1 MAVPNGSRTY
11 DIIVFG
17 DEVPG
22 VLALVSA
29 AREYKRRTNAFP
41 KTLLLF
47 KGNSQ
52 LGIGGH
58 LVRGGLSY
66 LDRSSIPLPI
76 RQANNLD
83 TFGDPPA
90 IYKEFLQKAGV
101 QLIAL
106 DPNKASAALRT
117 MLSAVNA
124 DILDNVEIESV
135 FKEGQKISGI
145 QLTNGNTYQGK
156 QFIDC
161 SVNAEL
167 AQAAGSRKLKGFET
181 FGLPDS
187 ELCVT
192 LVFQTAGLSIQ
203 NLQKVELQYLKR
215 FTNTADQ
222 NAQNWL
228 NIAAGGD
235 AEFADQLRDDLKD
248 RAGKLKTMVV
258 GEDYIDIRSKA
269 LSIAYHSFRG
279 TSLSLEE
286 SGAILDNAN
295 IAILPSGSLSWN
307 ALLFSVNADEAETL
321 ARAKAQPTPEMLQ
334 EMDFVAKWFRS
345 IGMNTVKPASELYIR
360 HAGNVTGVVSP
371 LTGAQMLAGGV
382 PASEALGT
390 FGYHFDIRGG
400 IKDLGIRAANKGL
413 GNLLFFDPPLFNI
426 GIQHALL
433 KDVPNLA
440 VISPASGFEGYACAA
455 GRIVEFN
462 CGVGQGVGIA
472 SAIALLSDRNL
483 ANISNKEVRNVLA
496 TTGKLPKIY
505 GQTDALQAQQLDNF
519 EHKIPA

>member
-1 MAVPNGSRTY
+1 MPPVESRTY

-22 VLALVSA
+22 VLTLVSA
-29 AREYKRRTNAFP
+29 AREYKRRTNTFP
-41 KTLLLF
+41 SSLLLF

-66 LDRSSIPLPI
+66 LDRSYIPLPI

-101 QLIAL
+101 QFIAL
-106 DPNKASAALRT
+106 DPQKASAALRK
-117 MLSAVNA
+117 MLADVNA
-124 DILDNVEIESV
+124 DILSNIEIASV
-135 FKEGQKISGI
+135 TQEEQTITGI
-145 QLTNGNTYQGK
+145 QLTNGDIYQGK

-161 SVNAEL
+161 TVNAEL
-167 AQAAGSRKLKGFET
+167 AQAAGIRKLKGFET

-187 ELCVT
+187 EISVT
-192 LVFQTAGLSIQ
+192 LVFQTAGLSVQ
-203 NLQKVELQYLKR
+203 TLQKVEMQYLKR

-222 NAQNWL
+222 TAQNWL

-235 AEFADQLRDDLKD
+235 SEFADQLRSDLKD
-248 RAGKLKTMVV
+248 RKGNLKTMVV
-258 GEDYIDIRSKA
+258 GEDYIDIRSQA

-279 TSLSLEE
+279 TSLSLED

-307 ALLFSVNADEAETL
+307 ALLFDVNADEAETL
-321 ARAKAQPTPEMLQ
+321 ARAKAQPSPEMLQ

-345 IGMNTVKPASELYIR
+345 IGAKAVKPASELYIR
-360 HAGNVTGVVSP
+360 HAGNVTGVVDP
-371 LTGAQMLAGGV
+371 LTGAKMLAGGV
-382 PASEALGT
+382 PAREALGT

-400 IKDLGIRAANKGL
+400 IKGLGNRAAEKGF

-426 GIQHALL
+426 GIQHALV

-440 VISPASGFEGYACAA
+440 VVSPGSGFEGYACSS

-462 CGVGQGVGIA
+462 CAVGQGVGIA
-472 SAIALLSDRNL
+472 AAVALLSDRNL
-483 ANISNKEVRNVLA
+483 ANISNIEVRNILQ
-496 TTGKLPKIY
+496 TTGKLSKVY
-505 GQTDALQAQQLDNF
+505 GQTYTAQAQQLDQF
-519 EHKIPA
+519 EHQIAA